1 MENWNDFDSA
11 IELEDENGQVHRF
24 FLVYDHLMA
33 GGKQYVV
40 LLPEEERDSDEPL
53 VVILRLD
60 RENGEY
66 VLHNITDDDEWERVS
81 KAWEEVEME
90 ELIFEDEDDLEEDED
105 EQDYDDEDDEC
116 DECEQDGCGDE
127 DDEGEENDEDDEGD
141 EGRGN
146 LDGCF

>member
-1 MENWNDFDSA
+1 MEDWNDSDSL

-24 FLVYDHLMA
+24 FMVYDHLMA

-60 RENGEY
+60 RENEEY
-66 VLHNITDDDEWERVS
+66 VLHNITDDDEWELVS

-90 ELIFEDEDDLEEDED
+90 ELLSDDEEELEEDEEDSGED
-105 EQDYDDEDDEC
+105 EYDEYEEDEHDEEDDED
-116 DECEQDGCGDE
+116 
-127 DDEGEENDEDDEGD
+127 DEDDEGD
-141 EGRGN
+141 EDAENPGDRT
-146 LDGCF
+146 